1 MIIKTLKWVGG
12 VDGYLEI
19 IDQRKLPGEYKTLR
33 CSNVKQLYDAI
44 KTLAVRGAPA
54 IGVAGAYGAVLALQK
69 NIYRRARG
77 DLRDKYKINSANSAA
92 SAVKVLKRDSEYL
105 ASSRPTAVN
114 LRWAIE
120 RVVKCAENRGTGNQ
134 GIRKSGTIYG
144 LRKVVLKEANV
155 ICREDVEMCRKIGVN
170 GARFVT
176 RASSP
181 WKHGQDGRATVSI
194 LTHCNAGALATA
206 GQGTALSVL
215 YEAKKRGKKFRVF
228 VDETRPLLQGARL
241 TAWELKRAKIDTTVI
256 CDNMAAALMRA
267 GKIDMVITGA
277 DRIASNGDAANKT
290 GTYGLSVLAKAHHIP
305 FYIAAPSSTFDL
317 KTKTG
322 KDIPIEQRSADEVR
336 LWHGLP
342 ARGNTASPQDALRRM
357 AVLQIVPDGVNIYN
371 PAFDVTPAENITA
384 IITERGVI
392 EKPNAHKIA
401 KHLA

>member
-1 MIIKTLKWVGG
+1 MIVETLKWVGG
-12 VDGYLEI
+12 VNGYLEI

-33 CSNVKQLYDAI
+33 CCNVKQLYDAI

-69 NIYRRARG
+69 NIYRRVRKDRG
-77 DLRDKYKINSANSAA
+77 EKFKINSANSAV
-92 SAVKVLKRDSEYL
+92 SAVKVLKRDCEYL

-120 RVVKCAENRGTGNQ
+120 RIVKCAKNSMAE
-134 GIRKSGTIYG
+134 TIYG
-144 LRKVVLKEANV
+144 LRKVVLAEAND
-155 ICREDVEMCRKIGVN
+155 ICREDIEMCRKIGTN
-170 GARFVT
+170 GARFIKNG
-176 RASSP
+176 A
-181 WKHGQDGRATVSI
+181 GI

-241 TAWELKRAKIDTTVI
+241 TAWELKRAGIDVTVI
-256 CDNMAAALMRA
+256 CDNMAAALMRD

-277 DRIASNGDAANKT
+277 DRIAANGDAANKT
-290 GTYGLSVLAKAHHIP
+290 GTYGLSVLAKAHGIP

-322 KDIPIEQRSADEVR
+322 KDIPIEQRSADEIRFVGGFDK
-336 LWHGLP
+336 LTTG
-342 ARGNTASPQDALRRM
+342 TK
-357 AVLQIVPDGVNIYN
+357 QIVPDGVKIYN

-392 EKPNAHKIA
+392 EKPNKSKIA
-401 KHLA
+401 KHFLKSV